1 MNHCE
6 WCGRELNGWYLKY
19 RGKFFCR
26 IKDDG
31 CLKNYLYEQ
40 ADEEIELEKYQKSDY
55 RMDMVTWME
64 DRGLD

>member
-19 RGKFFCR
+19 REKFFCR
-26 IKDDG
+26 TKDDG

-40 ADEEIELEKYQKSDY
+40 ADEEIELEKYEKSDY
-55 RMDMVTWME
+55 RMDMVRWME